1 MVAPVFILAP
11 FRYQKLQ
18 NFDTTSPK
26 NGQNESDYQET
37 NELRNRC
44 STAELL
50 QQTRFWHIVKLPV
63 TKKWGG
69 DNTVDNRQN
78 RCSRSVTRIG
88 VNAAVKLQRFRHK
101 FNLLSPVHEP
111 LHP

>member
-1 MVAPVFILAP
+1 
-11 FRYQKLQ
+11 
-18 NFDTTSPK
+18 
-26 NGQNESDYQET
+26 
-37 NELRNRC
+37 
-44 STAELL
+44 
-50 QQTRFWHIVKLPV
+50 LPV